1 MGLPTTVP
9 ELDVA
14 GLTEWAGTAEALGF
28 ASLGVLDRLVYENVE
43 PVVALAAAAS
53 VTARI
58 DLAATVLIAPYRR
71 DVAVLA
77 KQLAS
82 VALLSD
88 GRLTVGVS
96 AGLRQD
102 DYAVDGASYG
112 DRGRR
117 LDAQI
122 DALRRLWS
130 GSAEGVGPRTGG
142 ATPSI
147 VVGGNSDAALRR
159 AARLGD
165 GWVAGSGTP
174 AQFSDNVATLRS
186 YWAEERRVGS
196 PRTRALVFYALGEH
210 GPELAEA
217 HLHRY
222 YGFLGP
228 HAEVMAAKAV
238 TDPERLR
245 DVIAAYGDAG
255 CAELVFFPCS
265 GDPRQLE
272 LLAKAAL

>member
-1 MGLPTTVP
+1 MPD
-9 ELDVA
+9 LDA
-14 GLTEWAGTAEALGF
+14 PGLTEWAGTAEALGF
-28 ASLGVLDRLVYENVE
+28 ASLGVLDRLVYDNVE
-43 PVVALAAAAS
+43 PVVALAAAAA

-58 DLAATVLIAPYRR
+58 ELAATVLIAPYRR

-82 VALLSD
+82 VALLSG

-102 DYAVDGASYG
+102 DYTANGASYG
-112 DRGRR
+112 DRGAR
-117 LDAQI
+117 LDAQL
-122 DALRRLWS
+122 DSLRRLWS
-130 GSAEGVGPRTGG
+130 GGVGPRPGD

-174 AQFSDNVATLRS
+174 AQFAGNVATLRS
-186 YWAEERRVGS
+186 YWEREGRDGA
-196 PRTRALVFYALGEH
+196 PRTQALVFYALGED
-210 GPELAEA
+210 GPALADA
-217 HLHRY
+217 HLRRY

-228 HAEVMAAKAV
+228 HVEVMVAKAV

-245 DVIAAYGDAG
+245 EVVAAYGDAG
-255 CAELVFFPCS
+255 CAELLFFPCS
-265 GDPRQLE
+265 GDPSQLE